1 MNRTL
6 RTLTAGLATALV
18 LVLGGCS
25 MFVNSRAVEYRD
37 ETERLYTAIAEQV
50 PKDLTR
56 IGPYVESRWAFL
68 DTLPGREEARYGYWR
83 IVDERSFIDDVGT
96 SERVA
101 AIIDAY
107 LRSEGFT
114 YERIATRNEGT
125 SFSDGY
131 RRAEDD
137 SEGWFVRVIWNT
149 TVPDR
154 AEGMQ
159 IYVESPLTPRGDDPL
174 EPGL

>member
-1 MNRTL
+1 MRRIL
-6 RTLTAGLATALV
+6 IAGLATALV
-18 LVLGGCS
+18 LMLGGCS
-25 MFVNSRAVEYRD
+25 MFINSRAVEYRD
-37 ETERLYTAIAEQV
+37 ETERLYTAIAAQV
-50 PKDLTR
+50 PTEVTD
-56 IGPYVESRWAFL
+56 GEPFVESRWADL
-68 DTLPGREEARYGYWR
+68 DTLLPQREARSGYWR
-83 IVDERSFIDDVGT
+83 VIDERNFIDEPGT

-114 YERIATRNEGT
+114 YERISTTEDRA

-131 RRAEDD
+131 RRVDED
-137 SEGWFVRVIWNT
+137 GGRWFVRVIWNT

-159 IYVESPLTPRGDDPL
+159 IYVQSPLTPRGDDPL